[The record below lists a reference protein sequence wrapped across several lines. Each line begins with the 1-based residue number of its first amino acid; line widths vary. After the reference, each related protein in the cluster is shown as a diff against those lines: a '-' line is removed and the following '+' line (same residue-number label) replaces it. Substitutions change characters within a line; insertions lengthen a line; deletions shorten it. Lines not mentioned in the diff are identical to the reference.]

1 MNFLS
6 KTIISGLVFAMLAS
20 CNVFAAKS
28 ITPSNNIISKEVKT
42 DVITGITL
50 SMNANVV
57 YNQGPVTSLKMK
69 GPDNVIENTIIN
81 NKGGMIEIKLA
92 NDAKITGNFKKST
105 FMIYVTSPKI
115 SNMIIN
121 GAGEIYVPEHI
132 STSSLCITVNGAG
145 DISTKGITAD
155 NDINAIVNGAG
166 DIEMDFTN
174 TASSIS
180 ATVTGA
186 GDIECEK
193 LTVNEAKFIVSGAG
207 DIEVKGGNA
216 KTASITVSGA
226 GDVNARHMP
235 TSTVNAVVSG
245 TGDILCNATTLLNAT
260 IIGSG
265 DIRYAGNAKVN
276 CATRN
281 KPSQIGF

>member
-145 DISTKGITAD
+145 DI
-155 NDINAIVNGAG
+155 
-166 DIEMDFTN
+166 EMDFTN

-193 LTVNEAKFIVSGAG
+193 LAVNEANFIVSGAG

-245 TGDILCNATTLLNAT
+245 AGDILCNATTLLNAT

-276 CATRN
+276 CTTRN